1 MQISTTDA
9 LTTIRLLEYAL
20 KLHRQSPLA
29 VSSKTRNRIRLINN
43 HINKLQNKINNDKAR
58 HHRPAHQ

>member
-20 KLHRQSPLA
+20 KLHQQSPLA
-29 VSSKTRNRIRLINN
+29 ASSKTRNRIRLINN
-43 HINKLQNKINNDKAR
+43 HINKLQNKIKSSTI
-58 HHRPAHQ
+58 Q